1 MMTKNRRE
9 FLRLAGASTLG
20 LATAAVISRANSVAA
35 VERDGSNSDVV
46 IIGGGFAGVTSARE
60 LGREGLKV
68 VVVEARDRLG
78 GRTFTGKFG
87 THTTEF
93 GGTWIHWAQPHVWA
107 EVTRYGLNIVET
119 PVNAVQRLSWIS
131 GGKLRNASVEEAAPI
146 IVSALKKYDNVD
158 GADGMKLFARPI
170 DSTFSDEYRRYD
182 DQSLTPRL
190 KQCGLTP
197 DEEALMNAWLT
208 GECGNDP
215 AVAGLVDQ
223 IRWYRL
229 CDGSFEASNDR
240 LIRYKLKDGTHAL
253 IEAMMRDSKAPY
265 QLSTR
270 VAKIEDTSAGVVVHT
285 ASGQTLRARAA
296 IVTVPMNT
304 LDRIVFAPALSPAKQ
319 AATREKHAN
328 RSTKVWY
335 QLKQPVGLWQ
345 GLAPWPNPISITFVD
360 HEEPDGPV
368 LVAFGP
374 PGGMNVNDRESV
386 QRAVRTL
393 LPDAVV
399 VKAAGHDWSA
409 DKFSDGAWCWYKPNQ
424 MTKYLK
430 ALQTREGNLFFA
442 SADSANGW
450 RGFIDGAVES
460 GLRAAHDVLE
470 AFRS

>member
-1 MMTKNRRE
+1 
-9 FLRLAGASTLG
+9 
-20 LATAAVISRANSVAA
+20 
-35 VERDGSNSDVV
+35 
-46 IIGGGFAGVTSARE
+46 
-60 LGREGLKV
+60 
-68 VVVEARDRLG
+68 
-78 GRTFTGKFG
+78 
-87 THTTEF
+87 
-93 GGTWIHWAQPHVWA
+93 
-107 EVTRYGLNIVET
+107 
-119 PVNAVQRLSWIS
+119 
-131 GGKLRNASVEEAAPI
+131 
-146 IVSALKKYDNVD
+146 
-158 GADGMKLFARPI
+158 MKLFPRPI

-182 DQSLTPRL
+182 GQSLTPRL

-253 IEAMMRDSKAPY
+253 IEAMMRDSKAPCR
-265 QLSTR
+265 LSTR
-270 VAKIEDTSAGVVVHT
+270 VAKVEDTSAGVVVHT
-285 ASGQTLRARAA
+285 ASGQIQRARAA

-304 LDRIVFAPALSPAKQ
+304 LDRIMFAPALSPAKQ

-409 DKFSDGAWCWYKPNQ
+409 DKLSDGAWCWYKPNQ

-430 ALQTREGNLFFA
+430 APQTREGNLFFA

-460 GLRAAHDVLE
+460 GLRTAHDVLE